1 MKTLLQKYTCI
12 VALICLTAGCDAD
25 ISGSFGDDPDPGI
38 ADFSTFVVLGDS
50 FTAGYADCVLYRHG
64 QENSFPAIMAQQFTT
79 VGGGSFNQPRM
90 PVGATGS
97 LTLTAFPLPTCDP
110 LPTLDPPPPSDRL
123 WLVPTGDPDRPAEPA
138 SITPTQSTEILL
150 PPDTGLPYNNM
161 GVPGAKSYHLDDANY
176 GAPLGVGVGSANPY
190 FVRFASSA
198 TTSMLTDATPPMQVA
213 TFFVLWIGN
222 NDVLAYA
229 TSGGVGVVG
238 AGLPPYGDNDITPA
252 AQFAIIYDGILTAM
266 NTPTNKGV
274 LVNIPDVTT
283 MPYFTTVPY
292 NAIPL
297 TAAEADQLNMN
308 PLLIDY
314 NSGVT
319 AAIGFNGMTAEE
331 AALRQ
336 VSFSEGQNRILILDE
351 ALTNLTGLDP
361 QLISQRQATADD
373 YILLPTLS
381 KLGVEQ
387 IPGNPTTVW
396 GLSNP
401 LIDGDVLTADE
412 VSIVDGQRTGPM
424 GYNATIKA
432 AADADPDL
440 LLFDADAF
448 FTELSTTGIL
458 YGSGGISSTFGQGGG
473 ISLDGIHPTARG
485 YAVIANEMFKLI
497 NAGFGGY
504 IPPVDPSDYTT
515 VFYQ

>member
-1 MKTLLQKYTCI
+1 MKTLLQKYSCI
-12 VALICLTAGCDAD
+12 VALLCLTAGCDSD
-25 ISGSFGDDPDPGI
+25 ISGSFGDDPDPGS
-38 ADFSTFVVLGDS
+38 ADFSTFVALGDS
-50 FTAGYADCVLYRHG
+50 LTAGYADSALYRHG
-64 QENSFPAIMAQQFTT
+64 QLNSFPAIMAQQFTT
-79 VGGGSFNQPRM
+79 VGGGVFNQPLM

-97 LTLTAFPLPTCDP
+97 LTLSAFPI
-110 LPTLDPPPPSDRL
+110 LDTDRL
-123 WLVPTGDPDRPAEPA
+123 WLVPTGDPDRPASPA
-138 SITPTQSTEILL
+138 EITPVQSTEILM

-161 GVPGAKSYHLDDANY
+161 GVPGAKSYDVSAAGY
-176 GAPLGVGVGSANPY
+176 GNALGVGVGAANPY

-198 TTSMLTDATPPMQVA
+198 TTSMLLDATPPLQVP

-222 NDVLAYA
+222 NDVLSYA

-238 AGLPPYGDNDITPA
+238 VGAPPYGDDDITPA
-252 AQFAIIYDGILTAM
+252 SQFAIIYDGILTAL
-266 NTPTNKGV
+266 NTPTNKGM

-283 MPYFTTVPY
+283 IPYFTTVPY

-297 TAAEADQLNMN
+297 TASEADQLNMN
-308 PLLIDY
+308 PLLIAY

-351 ALTNLTGLDP
+351 ALTDLTVLNP
-361 QLISQRQATADD
+361 QLVSMRQATADD
-373 YILLPTLS
+373 YILLPTSS
-381 KLGVEQ
+381 KLGEEQ

-396 GLSNP
+396 GVTNP

-412 VSIVDGQRTGPM
+412 VSIVEGQRTGPM
-424 GYNATIKA
+424 GYNAAIKA
-432 AADADPDL
+432 AADADPNL
-440 LLFDADAF
+440 LLFDADALL
-448 FTELSTTGIL
+448 TELNTTGIL
-458 YGSGGISSTFGQGGG
+458 YGSGGISSTFAQGGG
-473 ISLDGIHPTARG
+473 FSLDGVHPTARG
-485 YAVIANEMFKLI
+485 YAVIANEMFKVI